1 MKFVRVI
8 NHFALFN
15 GKTLFSITICLFAV
29 CNILQFV
36 FFTFDFK
43 PTQNLLLSNVWN
55 LRISFLSLL
64 VGCFF
69 LLGAVASFED
79 VAWVDLMSVGLRVF
93 IHRIADWASV
103 HLLLPQTSLLLLR
116 LHTIIFIIF
125 FFLGGGSNG
134 KRSAQHRF
142 VQTHKCTTSI
152 FNFYERT
159 ESSSTM
165 DPSVLTFKK
174 KNIHFGI
181 NKNYNAIWQMI
192 NARLW
197 MDVCIGVA
205 NIRAYVC
212 YKIKQKI
219 SIYKHAPD

>member
-69 LLGAVASFED
+69 FCWE
-79 VAWVDLMSVGLRVF
+79 
-93 IHRIADWASV
+93 
-103 HLLLPQTSLLLLR
+103 LLLLSKMWLELIWCLSDSGYLYTESPIEPR
-116 LHTIIFIIF
+116 SIYYYHRHLCYFFGFIQSFLLYF
-125 FFLGGGSNG
+125 FFWVEGPTV
-134 KRSAQHRF
+134 SAAHSIASIVSCRHTSVPLPF
-142 VQTHKCTTSI
+142 SI
-152 FNFYERT
+152 FTNGQRVVVRWTHLFWH
-159 ESSSTM
+159 
-165 DPSVLTFKK
+165 LKK
-174 KNIHFGI
+174 KHSFW
-181 NKNYNAIWQMI
+181 YQ
-192 NARLW
+192 
-197 MDVCIGVA
+197 
-205 NIRAYVC
+205 
-212 YKIKQKI
+212 
-219 SIYKHAPD
+219 

>member
-1 MKFVRVI
+1 MEKLYFQ
-8 NHFALFN
+8 
-15 GKTLFSITICLFAV
+15 S
-29 CNILQFV
+29 QFV
-36 FFTFDFK
+36 CLRFAIFC
-43 PTQNLLLSNVWN
+43 NLYS
-55 LRISFLSLL
+55 SLL
-64 VGCFF
+64 ISNQHKIHYYPMYETYVFHFWVCWLVVFF

-134 KRSAQHRF
+134 KRSAQHRQHRF

-174 KNIHFGI
+174 KTFILVSIKTIMLFGR
-181 NKNYNAIWQMI
+181 W
-192 NARLW
+192 
-197 MDVCIGVA
+197 
-205 NIRAYVC
+205 
-212 YKIKQKI
+212 
-219 SIYKHAPD
+219 